1 MSTRVSIID
10 GNNFFHRTFWQNCDV
25 KSYSKSLQG
34 VVNNWLLMRQNSLK
48 NQRVIMV
55 FDTCKSE
62 RRLALYPEYKGHR
75 KTSLSPEQYEM
86 FQRVFPVF
94 IEICRKSGLSVLD
107 GDGYE
112 ADDYIALLSF
122 MLRNNH
128 LVTILSTDGDFPQLI
143 DDRISIYSPNKKIT
157 ITKENFENVFEIKQ
171 KYYLDFKCMVGD
183 TSDNIGNIEGVGD
196 KTAIKYILQ
205 YGNYEQIV
213 EELKK
218 KNEGKKKPSVIE
230 TRIIEGSDIIKRN
243 KELMDLSIVKTD
255 MRLRQLIKEKVQGQK
270 RLDRNEM
277 FKYLSEHEIGH
288 LFKEFE
294 KCKS

>member
-10 GNNFFHRTFWQNCDV
+10 GDNFFHRTFWKVCDV

-34 VVNNWLLMRQNSLK
+34 VVGSLLMMRQNSLK
-48 NQRVIMV
+48 NQRLIMA
-55 FDTCKSE
+55 FDTTKSE
-62 RRLALYPEYKGHR
+62 RRLNLFPEYKAGR
-75 KTSLSPEQYEM
+75 KSSLTPEQTEM
-86 FQRVFPVF
+86 RWKVYPTF

-107 GDGYE
+107 GSGYE

-143 DDRISIYSPNKKIT
+143 DDRISVYNPNKKMM
-157 ITKENFENVFEIKQ
+157 ITKENFENVFGIKQ
-171 KYYLDFKCMVGD
+171 KYYLDFKCMIGD
-183 TSDNIGNIEGVGD
+183 KSDNIGNIDGVAE
-196 KTAIKYILQ
+196 KKAIKYITE

-218 KNEGKKKPSVIE
+218 KNEGKKKQSVVE
-230 TRIIEGSDIIKRN
+230 MRIIDGKEIIRRN
-243 KELMDLSIVKTD
+243 RELMDLSIVKTD
-255 MRLRQLIKEKVQGQK
+255 MRLRQLVKEKVQGQQ
-270 RLDRNEM
+270 RLDRNEL

-288 LFKEFE
+288 LLKEFD